1 MSIKKLFDQA
11 CKENGTVDY
20 SKKLT
25 AKNIRNYRV
34 LQRYLAKGKFP
45 FDTEFSMQHY
55 DTNNCRCA
63 VGMFEYIER
72 KMWITEPWENF
83 VSRHFGINNS
93 IVVSNGFDKHPLYR
107 WLFHASWCSYD
118 NTAKGAAKRIE
129 IFIKNG
135 YKVPKNFVM
144 TQVT

>member
-11 CKENGTVDY
+11 CKDFGTVDY

-45 FDTEFSMQHY
+45 FDTRFSMQHY
-55 DTNNCRCA
+55 DNDNCRCA

-72 KMWITEPWENF
+72 KMWITEPWGNF
-83 VSRHFGINNS
+83 INRNFGITRAD
-93 IVVSNGFDKHPLYR
+93 FDEDPLYR
-107 WLFHASWCSYD
+107 WLFHANWAKKD
-118 NTAKGAAKRIE
+118 NTAEGASERIK